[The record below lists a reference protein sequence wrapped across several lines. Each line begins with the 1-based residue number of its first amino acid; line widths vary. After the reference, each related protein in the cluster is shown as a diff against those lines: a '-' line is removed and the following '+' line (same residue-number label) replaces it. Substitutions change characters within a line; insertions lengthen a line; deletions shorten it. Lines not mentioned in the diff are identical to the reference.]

1 MANYSTIK
9 DVIDAN
15 IDANGEG
22 YITGPVLNGVLKGM
36 IDALG
41 EGYQF
46 MGFAAHNSLPGNPD
60 ARVFYITLD
69 AGTYSEFDGIE
80 ITKPSILYYD
90 TFWHA
95 QDFDGDFSTT
105 LRVSDIVNTLD
116 SDATDR
122 PLSAAMGKELV
133 LRLEALREAVQTGD
147 ICMGVATPATPAP
160 SLGRGY
166 SLAYIAATAGTYT
179 NLGNLTVE
187 AGEVAILRRYT
198 NALDQMLWE
207 KVSLGIYLKPTDVV
221 DALNSTSTDKPLS
234 AKQGKVLKDLID
246 AGFVYGGTIEAQASR
261 IPVRKTFYLATSP
274 GTIHDQQVANNEVA
288 FIKYDGS
295 AWSKDSLGI
304 LATAAELRAA
314 VELLATAID
323 NKYTKPA
330 GGIPQSDMT
339 EEVQK
344 SLDKADSAIQ
354 ESDLKERLADYAKTD
369 GYYETLGAGTAD
381 NLRGQSAVSEP
392 VLSRMTGGGT
402 ELANG
407 AASLEEIKGN
417 SVPWNQQVPDIN
429 VNNWTKGG
437 NNVTS
442 LTFND
447 DVITFETLDSGTNR
461 DVRPINFISF
471 ITGHRYY
478 SSFNAKA
485 DAATSTALIYFAG
498 AGVTKPLADIVNTI
512 GLNWQKYSY
521 IDTCVNTVSCTP
533 KFTNI
538 DSRAAT
544 INFKDYV
551 LIDLTLMF
559 GAGNEPTTV
568 SQFESWLENNV
579 GLKSYYP
586 YNEGKLIN
594 AKPQNLISTGRNLL
608 NPATGEAH
616 LLTYDWED
624 NSNTYEIIG
633 TYTALS
639 FTDVNGVTTT
649 PAPDANG
656 KFVIDADGVLTVTAA
671 DLSQVCVQ
679 AVWDEAHDGE
689 FVAFREDI
697 LNIDVTKIYGQLNGT
712 GEYVQVFPNG
722 MKKAD
727 YAGTVRDMLY
737 VDNGIIKA
745 VVNVGDVDLGDLTWL
760 ISKNGFVSSETID
773 SKNITSS
780 ILQYNATCARYN
792 IGTPRQWYN
801 QEIDKMIAVL
811 GSGYGNNRS
820 VGVQDSSYTDA
831 TTFKAAMDGVMLNYE
846 LATPLTY
853 TNIVYREDGVDI
865 PLELP
870 MQYLADN
877 WGTERVIV
885 QEAGTGETEPVS
897 CAPILGI
904 LYAMDA
910 VEEIDTLKTNGV
922 MMSDLKGNIDTLLV
936 ALNQALAGIGT
947 ITVGETATDKVFS
960 FTFTPAAPEPE
971 PTNE

>member
-1 MANYSTIK
+1 MSNYSTIK
-9 DVIDAN
+9 SVIDAN

-36 IDALG
+36 IGALG

-46 MGFAAHNSLPGNPD
+46 MGFAAHNSRPGNPD

-69 AGTYSEFDGIE
+69 AGTYRDFDGIN

-105 LRVSDIVNTLD
+105 LRVSDIVNTLN
-116 SDATDR
+116 SNATNR
-122 PLSAAMGKELV
+122 PLSAAMGKELM
-133 LRLEALREAVQTGD
+133 LRLEALSEAVQTGD

-179 NLGNLTVE
+179 NLGKLTVE

-198 NALDQMLWE
+198 NALDQTLWE

-246 AGFVYGGTIEAQASR
+246 AGFVYGGTITAQYSHV
-261 IPVRKTFYLATSP
+261 PVRKTFYLATTA
-274 GTIHDQQVANNEVA
+274 GTIHGITVAANEIA
-288 FIKYDGS
+288 FIKYDG
-295 AWSKDSLGI
+295 ANWTKDSLGV
-304 LATAAELRAA
+304 LATSSELSAA
-314 VELLATAID
+314 VRSLTTAIAA
-323 NKYTKPA
+323 KYTKPA

-447 DVITFETLDSGTNR
+447 GVITFGTLDIGTNR

-478 SSFNAKA
+478 SSFSAKA
-485 DAATSTALIYFAG
+485 DVATSTSLIYFAG

-521 IDTCVNTVSCTP
+521 IDTCVNTIPCIP
-533 KFTNI
+533 RFTNI

-624 NSNTYEIIG
+624 NSNAYEIIG

-649 PAPDANG
+649 PVPDANG
-656 KFVIDADGVLTVTAA
+656 KFVIGADGVLTVTAS

-737 VDNGIIKA
+737 VDNGVIKA
-745 VVNVGDVDLGDLTWL
+745 VVNVGDVDLGNL
-760 ISKNGFVSSETID
+760 IYVYV
-773 SKNITSS
+773 TSDAS
-780 ILQYNATCARYN
+780 VEVPYFRFNVGGRKAGPYTLICSNYHTAGINRLYL
-792 IGTPRQWYN
+792 
-801 QEIDKMIAVL
+801 IDKTLASYNNSSSADVCIA
-811 GSGYGNNRS
+811 
-820 VGVQDSSYTDA
+820 DSSYTDA
-831 TTFKAAMDGVMLNYE
+831 DTFKTAMSGVMLNYE

-853 TNIVYREDGVDI
+853 TNLVYREDGVDT

-870 MQYLADN
+870 MQYLVDN

-885 QEAGTGETEPVS
+885 WEAGTGETEPVS

-910 VEEIDTLKTNGV
+910 VKEIDTLKKNGV
-922 MMSDLKGNIDTLLV
+922 MMSDLKSNIDTLLV
-936 ALNQALAGIGT
+936 ALNQALTGIGT
-947 ITVGETATDKVFS
+947 ITVSETATDKVFT

-971 PTNE
+971 PEPTNE

>member
-1 MANYSTIK
+1 MSNYSTIK

-46 MGFAAHNSLPGNPD
+46 MGFAAHNSRPGNPD

-69 AGTYSEFDGIE
+69 AGTYSDFDGIE

-95 QDFDGDFSTT
+95 QDFDGNFSTT
-105 LRVSDIVNTLD
+105 LRVSDIVNTLN
-116 SDATDR
+116 SNATDR

-133 LRLEALREAVQTGD
+133 LRLEALGEAVQTGD
-147 ICMGVATPATPAP
+147 ICMGVAIPATPAP

-198 NALDQMLWE
+198 NALDQMRWE

-246 AGFVYGGTIEAQASR
+246 AGFVYGGTIGAQFSHV
-261 IPVRKTFYLATSP
+261 PVRKTFYLATSP
-274 GTIHDQQVANNEVA
+274 GTIHDQQVGDNEVA

-314 VELLATAID
+314 VESLATAIAA
-323 NKYTKPA
+323 KYTKPA

-407 AASLEEIKGN
+407 VASLEEIKGN

-429 VNNWTKGG
+429 VQNWTKGSDT
-437 NNVTS
+437 VTS

-447 DVITFETLDSGTNR
+447 GVITFRTLDSGVNR
-461 DVRPINFISF
+461 DVRTRNSISF

-478 SSFNAKA
+478 ASFNAKA
-485 DAATSTALIYFAG
+485 DAATSTALKYFAG
-498 AGVTKPLADIVNTI
+498 TGVRQPFADFVNTI

-521 IDTCVNTVSCTP
+521 IDTCVNTVPCSP
-533 KFTNI
+533 RFTNI

-586 YNEGKLIN
+586 CNEGKLIN

-616 LLTYDWED
+616 LLTYDWEH
-624 NSNTYEIIG
+624 NSNAYEIIG

-649 PAPDANG
+649 PVPDANG
-656 KFVIDADGVLTVTAA
+656 KFVIGADGVLTVTAS

-737 VDNGIIKA
+737 VDNGVIKA
-745 VVNVGDVDLGDLTWL
+745 VVNVGSVDLGMLTWSYQANSTPIFTSDRTVIGAPANNTNL
-760 ISKNGFVSSETID
+760 LCAIYKPQGSFWTTTGNDMCVAMGGSSLNISNSAY
-773 SKNITSS
+773 TS
-780 ILQYNATCARYN
+780 AT
-792 IGTPRQWYN
+792 
-801 QEIDKMIAVL
+801 L
-811 GSGYGNNRS
+811 
-820 VGVQDSSYTDA
+820 
-831 TTFKAAMDGVMLNYE
+831 FKAAMSGVMLNYE

-853 TNIVYREDGVDI
+853 TNLVYRNSGVDT

-870 MQYLADN
+870 MQYLVDN

-922 MMSDLKGNIDTLLV
+922 MMSDLKSNIDTLLV

-947 ITVGETATDKVFS
+947 ITVSETATDKVFA

-971 PTNE
+971 PEPTNE

>member
-46 MGFAAHNSLPGNPD
+46 MGFAAHNSHPGNPD

-69 AGTYSEFDGIE
+69 AGTYSDFDGIE

-105 LRVSDIVNTLD
+105 LRVSDIVNTLN
-116 SDATDR
+116 SNATDR

-417 SVPWNQQVPDIN
+417 SVPWNQLVKNGNFTDTSDWVGVTTVSDGTATAIKTATGQAIIHNIAQYSFKYTDGHVYLFFAD
-429 VNNWTKGG
+429 VKSNN
-437 NNVTS
+437 
-442 LTFND
+442 
-447 DVITFETLDSGTNR
+447 
-461 DVRPINFISF
+461 
-471 ITGHRYY
+471 
-478 SSFNAKA
+478 
-485 DAATSTALIYFAG
+485 AATSVYILPTSTAADGTSTPLTTDSW
-498 AGVTKPLADIVNTI
+498 TKITYRWNRQGTGTTFQIIGYNGSDPTQDVNFSVRNVMC
-512 GLNWQKYSY
+512 L
-521 IDTCVNTVSCTP
+521 
-533 KFTNI
+533 
-538 DSRAAT
+538 
-544 INFKDYV
+544 
-551 LIDLTLMF
+551 DLTLMF

-608 NPATGEAH
+608 NPTSGEAH

-639 FTDVNGVTTT
+639 FTDVNGTTTT
-649 PAPDANG
+649 PEPDTNG
-656 KFVIDADGVLTVTAA
+656 KFVVDADGVLTVIAA

-679 AVWDEAHDGE
+679 AVWDETHDGE
-689 FVAFREDI
+689 FVAFREDT

-712 GEYVQVFPNG
+712 GECVQVFPDG

-737 VDNGIIKA
+737 VDNGVIKA

-760 ISKNGFVSSETID
+760 ISRNGFVSRETID

-780 ILQYNATCARYN
+780 ILQYNATCARYT

-801 QEIDKMIAVL
+801 QEIDKTIAVL
-811 GSGYGNNRS
+811 GSGFGNNRS
-820 VGVQDSSYTDA
+820 VGVQDSSYTDT

-853 TNIVYREDGVDI
+853 TNLVYREDGVDT

-870 MQYLADN
+870 MQYLVDN

-885 QEAGTGETEPVS
+885 WEAGTGETEPVS

-922 MMSDLKGNIDTLLV
+922 MMSDLKSNIDTLLV
-936 ALNQALAGIGT
+936 ALNQALTGIGT
-947 ITVGETATDKVFS
+947 ITVSETATDKVFT